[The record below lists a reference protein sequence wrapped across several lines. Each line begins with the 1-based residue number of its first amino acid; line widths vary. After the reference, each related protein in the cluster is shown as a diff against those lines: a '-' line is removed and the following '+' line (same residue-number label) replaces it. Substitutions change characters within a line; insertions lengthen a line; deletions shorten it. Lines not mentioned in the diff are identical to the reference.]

1 MENSMCNELGRL
13 YKVFKTHTGTDTV
26 EFILHRDKP
35 KDRIATYVIAV
46 CDIRPQKP
54 ETYRKNSLWEG
65 IQ

>member
-46 CDIRPQKP
+46 CDIRPQK
-54 ETYRKNSLWEG
+54 T
-65 IQ
+65 